1 MTNKILV
8 VLLLMFLS
16 CGFANGQSCT
26 LNVTLNATDT
36 STQTSGG
43 VDLSTLVT
51 QGGGRGP
58 GWGAGFP
65 ISEGYNFASETI
77 SGDFFLS
84 AQLMATTGTTTG
96 PGTSGPAVALLVKTA
111 KRSYVMV
118 VVHKFSDGNYYLDLT
133 ASVYLGA
140 GLGYSG
146 LGYSNQQRA
155 TIPGW
160 IAIGRVGNI
169 YTGYASTDGHTWTAF
184 SAFTLTKDGGDPSNA
199 GVAIWSGD
207 VTARNMATATLQ
219 NISLAGTPPNFTD
232 TDAGSTGGN
241 VGSGEPNIPFTFT
254 ETLSNISLSFAS
266 TGSCTQPQLNAIA
279 SVETNGYYQVQNV
292 FSLYDVSAQNFVIKN
307 TDSETMGGL
316 VCATCSEPGF
326 PATATTSFL
335 FANAPLG
342 YTYFVAQDVF
352 FDNNSYNTLAAQNV
366 SLNNSGGSTE
376 YDGHISITK
385 AANEYMILEGPPVWK
400 YQMGPYPNYAC
411 TTRSIGTTG
420 PDYKPV
426 TFWTEDST
434 AYLYYKARSWCK
446 RPHGS
451 TAGTPWVCTYTA
463 NILFPFGIKGT
474 NDSTYVDCTNWDLN
488 IKGIWP

>member
-1 MTNKILV
+1 MRNRILV
-8 VLLLMFLS
+8 VLLLMLLS
-16 CGFANGQSCT
+16 CGFAQGQCT

-43 VDLSTLVT
+43 VDLSTLVL
-51 QGGGRGP
+51 QGSGDGP
-58 GWGAGFP
+58 SGIFGVPSFAA
-65 ISEGYNFASETI
+65 ENFAYQSVT
-77 SGDFFLS
+77 GDFTIIRRLTGITAVGSVSYPASDILALDSTGSFVTFQVQLQNGVPFYS
-84 AQLMATTGTTTG
+84 VYGRRKADNRWFNVVGGIPNQQVTFPFWSKLTRVAGVYTPYTSQDGVSWTQVATGFSLPALHDPTKVGIDVYTTNQATAGDLAQATVDNISVNGVLPSFTDADFGTT
-96 PGTSGPAVALLVKTA
+96 
-111 KRSYVMV
+111 
-118 VVHKFSDGNYYLDLT
+118 
-133 ASVYLGA
+133 
-140 GLGYSG
+140 
-146 LGYSNQQRA
+146 
-155 TIPGW
+155 
-160 IAIGRVGNI
+160 
-169 YTGYASTDGHTWTAF
+169 
-184 SAFTLTKDGGDPSNA
+184 
-199 GVAIWSGD
+199 
-207 VTARNMATATLQ
+207 
-219 NISLAGTPPNFTD
+219 
-232 TDAGSTGGN
+232 GN

-254 ETLSNISLSFAS
+254 ETLSGISLSYAT

-279 SVETNGYYQVQNV
+279 SVETNGSYQVQNV

-307 TDSETMGGL
+307 TDSETMGSL

-326 PATATTSFL
+326 PASATTSFL
-335 FANAPLG
+335 FADAPLG

-385 AANEYMILEGPPVWK
+385 AANEYMILEGPPLWK

-426 TFWTEDST
+426 TFWTEDPK
-434 AYLYYKARSWCK
+434 AYLYYTARSWCK

-451 TAGTPWVCTYTA
+451 AAGTAWVCTYTA

-474 NDSTYVDCTNWDLN
+474 DNSTYVDCTNWDLN